1 MVLNKRTETEVSEL
15 LANAR
20 ETVARLENTTTKMHE
35 IINEDNSV
43 RTRSPTAN
51 RIQHKRS
58 GSTFVTKIIAFLLA
72 WIVVL
77 CSFLSISF
85 YYFAQTIHESVH
97 DLSKQVVD
105 IQKVVAK
112 PIELPPV
119 VVTWPAGNLPPPTD
133 GVATLPSRNSAR

>member
-20 ETVARLENTTTKMHE
+20 DTVARLENTTTKMHE

-51 RIQHKRS
+51 RTQHKRS

-72 WIVVL
+72 WVVVL

-85 YYFAQTIHESVH
+85 YYFTQNIHNSVH

-105 IQKVVAK
+105 IHKVIEK
-112 PIELPPV
+112 PLELPPV

-133 GVATLPSRNSAR
+133 GVATLPSRNSTR